1 VTAPDVIVVGGGAA
15 GLFCAA
21 AAGARGRRVTVLD
34 HAPRLGAKILIS
46 GGGRCNF
53 TNLHAA
59 PGHFRSANPHFARSA
74 LARFTPRDFLARVEA
89 HRIPWHEKKSGQL
102 FCDRTARD
110 VLGMLLADCRAA
122 GVEIQTGCRVRSV
135 ERRGEGFR
143 VTTARGA
150 LDAGAVVIATGGL
163 SVPKT
168 GASPFGYRIAERFGL
183 PVVPPRA
190 ALVPFTLAED
200 LRAWTG
206 PLSGVSTPAA
216 VTAGG
221 RRVEESLLFTH
232 RGLSGPVV
240 LTASL
245 WWDPGDPVTIDLLPG
260 EDPAAFVES
269 LRRDHPKA
277 HLANALSARYPK
289 RLAEALC
296 AHLARLP
303 PVARVAEASPKS
315 LARALSEW
323 VLSPHGTEGFRTAE
337 VTLGGVDTRAL
348 SSQTMEAREVPGLFF
363 IGEVVDVT
371 GELGGFNFQWAW
383 ASAHA
388 AGRAL

>member
-1 VTAPDVIVVGGGAA
+1 VTSPDVIVIGGGAA

-21 AAGARGRRVTVLD
+21 GAGARGRRVQVLD

-59 PGHFRSANPHFARSA
+59 PARFRSANPDFARSA
-74 LARFTPRDFLARVEA
+74 LARFSPRDFVARVEA
-89 HRIPWHEKKSGQL
+89 HRIPWHEKEAGQL
-102 FCDRTARD
+102 FCDRSARD
-110 VLGMLLADCRAA
+110 VLDMLVADCRAA
-122 GVEIQTGCRVRSV
+122 GVEIRPGCRVAGV
-135 ERRGEGFR
+135 KRRDGAFR
-143 VTTARGA
+143 VATEGA
-150 LDAGAVVIATGGL
+150 VLEAPAVVIATGGL

-168 GASPFGYRIAERFGL
+168 GASPFGYRVAEAFGL

-190 ALVPFTLAED
+190 ALVPFTLAEPD
-200 LRAWTG
+200 RAWTA

-221 RRVEESLLFTH
+221 RRVAGSLLFTH

-245 WWDPGDPVTIDLLPG
+245 WWDPGTPVTVDLLP
-260 EDPAAFVES
+260 EDDPQGFAAG
-269 LRRDHPKA
+269 LRRDHPRA
-277 HLANALSARYPK
+277 LLANALAARFPK

-296 AHLARLP
+296 AHRLEG
-303 PVARVAEASPKS
+303 AGRRRVAEVSPAA
-315 LARALSEW
+315 LAQGLSAW
-323 VLSPHGTEGFRTAE
+323 TLRPQGTEGYRTAE
-337 VTLGGVDTRAL
+337 VTAGGVDTRAL
-348 SSQTMEAREVPGLFF
+348 SSKTMEARDVPGLFF

-388 AGRAL
+388 AAQAL